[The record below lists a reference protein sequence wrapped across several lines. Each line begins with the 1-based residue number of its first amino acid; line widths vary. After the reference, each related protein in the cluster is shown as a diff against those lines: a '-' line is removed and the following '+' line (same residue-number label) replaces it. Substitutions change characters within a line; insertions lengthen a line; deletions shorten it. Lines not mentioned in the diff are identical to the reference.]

1 MEEGPHVGWPSVS
14 RSAHARTA
22 ESELGDS
29 TRLDQRTVE
38 RLHAGV
44 RMIALRSLGN
54 VEDADEVAQ
63 ETLAR
68 AFHAVEE
75 GRLET
80 PEKLGAFVTGIA
92 RHVIADTHR
101 RRNRTLPPGSE
112 LPVAGHPADQLVAL
126 IAAEQAHRIRFA
138 LSTLSPTDREVL
150 RLSFYEG
157 LEPAEIAERLAEPA
171 PRVRK
176 RKARA
181 LDRLRLAFLRV
192 SREEGKND
200 S

>member
-1 MEEGPHVGWPSVS
+1 
-14 RSAHARTA
+14 
-22 ESELGDS
+22 
-29 TRLDQRTVE
+29 
-38 RLHAGV
+38 
-44 RMIALRSLGN
+44 MIALRSLGS

-63 ETLAR
+63 ESLAR
-68 AFHAVEE
+68 AFHAIEE

-92 RHVIADTHR
+92 RHVIADAHR
-101 RRNRTLPPGSE
+101 RRSRTIPPGHE
-112 LPVAGHPADQLVAL
+112 LAAAGHPVVAD
-126 IAAEQAHRIRFA
+126 EQAHRVRFA

-157 LEPAEIAERLAEPA
+157 LAPAEIAERLAEPA

-181 LDRLRLAFLRV
+181 LDRLRLAYLQL
-192 SREEGKND
+192 SREEGRTD

>member
-1 MEEGPHVGWPSVS
+1 
-14 RSAHARTA
+14 
-22 ESELGDS
+22 
-29 TRLDQRTVE
+29 
-38 RLHAGV
+38 
-44 RMIALRSLGN
+44 MIALRSLGS

-63 ETLAR
+63 ESLAR
-68 AFHAVEE
+68 AFHAIEE

-92 RHVIADTHR
+92 RHVIADAHR
-101 RRNRTLPPGSE
+101 RRSRTIPPGHE
-112 LPVAGHPADQLVAL
+112 LAAAGHPADQLAALVAD
-126 IAAEQAHRIRFA
+126 EQAHRVRFA

-157 LEPAEIAERLAEPA
+157 LAPAEIAERLAEPA

-181 LDRLRLAFLRV
+181 LDRLRLAYLQL
-192 SREEGKND
+192 SREEGRTD